1 MQWSDFRLETF
12 RKALHDGLAKDLKYV
27 MFDSGPLYRVFRE
40 PVRIAEE
47 TVPVG
52 YVYDTVLFREKIF
65 DWVRK
70 TR

>member
-1 MQWSDFRLETF
+1 
-12 RKALHDGLAKDLKYV
+12 
-27 MFDSGPLYRVFRE
+27 MFDDGPLYRVFRE
-40 PVRIAEE
+40 PVRFAEE

-52 YVYDTVLFREKIF
+52 YIHDTVLFREKIF